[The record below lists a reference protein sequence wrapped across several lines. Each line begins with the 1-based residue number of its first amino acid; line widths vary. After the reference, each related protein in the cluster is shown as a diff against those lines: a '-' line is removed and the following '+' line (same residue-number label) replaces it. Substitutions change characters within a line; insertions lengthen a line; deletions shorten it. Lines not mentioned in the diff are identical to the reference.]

1 MGDPP
6 GTTDRMHRHKH
17 RHEPTNKTQGPSA
30 IAYRPSDESHHTSAH
45 QRRIPPKSGY
55 ETTIRSHNCT
65 VNRTVFSQP
74 YHCCSLCNRPVD
86 RPDCSSCLQ
95 AATLPPKE
103 RKREK
108 KKKDSFTV
116 SLSCRRPREPGTSLH
131 PRRNQRPSTFNPNLI
146 RPSSERPFFSPTAP
160 HGEAAL
166 VDLAR
171 DKNSQSHLRPVVH
184 RLASLP
190 MLESRLVGNIS
201 WCVHRCDV
209 RIDTSSTANDLEG
222 CHLP

>member
-74 YHCCSLCNRPVD
+74 YHCCFLCNRPVD

-108 KKKDSFTV
+108 KRTHLRFRSHADGLASLEHPSIPVATSGPAHSIPTLLDHRQKD
-116 SLSCRRPREPGTSLH
+116 
-131 PRRNQRPSTFNPNLI
+131 
-146 RPSSERPFFSPTAP
+146 PFFS
-160 HGEAAL
+160 
-166 VDLAR
+166 
-171 DKNSQSHLRPVVH
+171 H
-184 RLASLP
+184 RAT
-190 MLESRLVGNIS
+190 R
-201 WCVHRCDV
+201 
-209 RIDTSSTANDLEG
+209 
-222 CHLP
+222 